1 MNQRRNLKREG
12 GKGGVILHFML
23 LLLTRNRESSKAQF
37 SPSQPTKLC
46 WNSNHMVRL
55 IYNNVMLLV
64 CIQLDFFYFRVA
76 LYFETVCVTFAKYT
90 SCLSYHFLCQSES
103 KTEHMY
109 IFPKHRHAC
118 PSWEATFVWHSRHKK
133 CCTVHAQC
141 AHFFGETIVFKL
153 CLDWQKTEVGGVY
166 PEDWHLVHLGDKL
179 SLVAVS
185 PDGTTMSRP
194 DSLQAWNI

>member
-1 MNQRRNLKREG
+1 MNLIHSFGIFHHKSIQQLINHRREVNQRRNLKREG

-118 PSWEATFVWHSRHKK
+118 PSWEATFVD
-133 CCTVHAQC
+133 TVDTKSAVQC
-141 AHFFGETIVFKL
+141 IHN
-153 CLDWQKTEVGGVY
+153 
-166 PEDWHLVHLGDKL
+166 VHISSVKQLF
-179 SLVAVS
+179 S
-185 PDGTTMSRP
+185 
-194 DSLQAWNI
+194 NCF